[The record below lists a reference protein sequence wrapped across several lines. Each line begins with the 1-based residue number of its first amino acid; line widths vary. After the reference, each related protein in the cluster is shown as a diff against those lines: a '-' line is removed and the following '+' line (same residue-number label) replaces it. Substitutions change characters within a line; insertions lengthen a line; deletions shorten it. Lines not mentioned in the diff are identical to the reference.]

1 MEERGYK
8 MKISLQRKSILIF
21 INRKL
26 MTYDHIIPFLFEI
39 KKYNPNAKLEIWF
52 PDFSTYAE
60 IKKNTFI
67 YESGKNIADLYIIT
81 NMNYKGFVKIFNN
94 INICLKLIYRILR
107 AILFNTTF
115 IHYKLL
121 DRKPF
126 SILKYFNK
134 NNTFLAESDSFGFTQ
149 VMKDVDN
156 LKKIPLMP
164 NIQNIN
170 FLQFSD
176 CWVQKD
182 NKRGDF
188 LNFGIPKKRAVWI
201 NHVLSVSERYIE
213 NQYKEYKI
221 AYPSNIVA
229 IMLGYFG
236 DIIYRT
242 SKNVQEKL
250 LIETLEVLRD
260 YKFYGIIL
268 LKPHI
273 ITDLKIV
280 NKVIKLFP
288 ELKIFI
294 TYLHPMILAT
304 QSQVVISHSYS
315 STLNDFK
322 IMGVKTIE
330 YASYNSQALELMSG
344 KSMRPEYVDYFINHD
359 KLLLDKTLKKLLK
372 EKKKEKIQI
381 DINDQNKN
389 SIFDRILNIRQ

>member
-1 MEERGYK
+1 MEEIGCK
-8 MKISLQRKSILIF
+8 MKISARRKRILIF

-26 MTYDHIIPFLFEI
+26 ITYDHIIPFLFEL

-60 IKKNTFI
+60 IKKNTFL
-67 YESGKNIADLYIIT
+67 YETGKNIADLYIIT
-81 NMNYKGFVKIFNN
+81 NSHYKGFAKIFHN
-94 INICLKLIYRILR
+94 INISLKLVYRIVR
-107 AILFNTTF
+107 AILFSTTF

-121 DRKPF
+121 DSKPF
-126 SILKYFNK
+126 SILKYLNK

-149 VMKDVDN
+149 VMKNVDN
-156 LKKIPLMP
+156 LKKIPLDP
-164 NIQNIN
+164 NTKNTN

-182 NKRGDF
+182 DKRGDF
-188 LNFGIPKKRAVWI
+188 LYFGVPKKRVVWI
-201 NHVLSVSERYIE
+201 NYVLSVSERYIE
-213 NQYKEYKI
+213 NQYKAYKI
-221 AYPSNIVA
+221 AHPSNVVA

-236 DIIYRT
+236 YAIYRT
-242 SKNVQEKL
+242 NKNVQEKL

-260 YKFYGIIL
+260 CKYYGIIL

-280 NKVIKLFP
+280 NKIIKLFP

-304 QSQVVISHSYS
+304 QSKVVIAHNYS

-344 KSMRPEYVDYFINHD
+344 ISMRPEYVDYFINHD
-359 KLLLDKTLKKLLK
+359 KLLLAQTLKKLLK
-372 EKKKEKIQI
+372 EKKKEDIQI

-389 SIFDRILNIRQ
+389 SIFDRMLNIRQ

>member
-1 MEERGYK
+1 MEERRCK
-8 MKISLQRKSILIF
+8 MKISAPKKYILIF

-26 MTYDHIIPFLFEI
+26 MTYDHILPFLFEL
-39 KKYNPNAKLEIWF
+39 KKYNSNAKLEIWF

-60 IKKNTFI
+60 IKKNTFL
-67 YESGKNIADLYIIT
+67 YESGKNIADFYIIT
-81 NMNYKGFVKIFNN
+81 NVHYKGVIKILYS
-94 INICLKLIYRILR
+94 INISLKLIYRILR
-107 AILFNTTF
+107 ARLFNTTF
-115 IHYKLL
+115 IHFKLL
-121 DRKPF
+121 DSKPF

-134 NNTFLAESDSFGFTQ
+134 NNTFLAEADSFGFTQ

-156 LKKIPLMP
+156 LQKIPLE
-164 NIQNIN
+164 QNIKNTN
-170 FLQFSD
+170 FIQFSD

-213 NQYKEYKI
+213 NQYKEYNI
-221 AYPSNIVA
+221 APPSNIVV

-236 DIIYRT
+236 DVIYRT
-242 SKNVQEKL
+242 SKTVQEKL
-250 LIETLEVLRD
+250 LIETLEVLSD
-260 YKFYGIIL
+260 YKFCGIIL

-280 NKVIKLFP
+280 NKIIKLFP

-294 TYLHPMILAT
+294 TYLYPMILAT
-304 QSQVVISHSYS
+304 QSQVVIAHNYS

-344 KSMRPEYVDYFINHD
+344 KSMKPEYVDYFINHD
-359 KLLLDKTLKKLLK
+359 KLLLDQTIKKLFK

-381 DINDQNKN
+381 DINDENKN
-389 SIFDRILNIRQ
+389 FIFDRMLNIR